1 MSFTLRFA
9 WPLALW
15 GLLLIPLALAAYLAV
30 QRRRTQYTARF
41 ANRNLLPNLVPLAPG
56 WRRHAPIAL
65 YLLALSGLLAALAR
79 PQVAMAVPREEAT
92 VVLVMDTS
100 VSMGATDVQPT
111 RLAAANA
118 SAKRF
123 VDALPAS
130 LRVSVVSF
138 SNSPQLQTV
147 PTTDRAAVRQA
158 LDALRAGGGT
168 AMGDA
173 IRLAVG
179 VAESTRETESDG
191 AGAAARTTSPA
202 APAAAAPPRT
212 AATPAAPAPSAPRPG
227 AAPAAQNSSPPPAA
241 ILLLSDGANTAG
253 QTQPLDAAVEA
264 QRLGIPVYTIAL
276 GTATGTIE
284 NPERPGSGQL
294 MAVPPDDATLQ
305 RVAQI
310 TGGQFFRA
318 PTATDLQTVYQRI
331 GSRVGYASQDQE
343 VTFAFVA
350 AGAALLAAGGAL
362 ALLWFNRFP

>member
-15 GLLLIPLALAAYLAV
+15 GLLLIPLALAIYVAV
-30 QRRRTQYTARF
+30 QRRRRQYTARF
-41 ANRNLLPNLVPLAPG
+41 ANRNLLPNLVPQAPG

-65 YLLALSGLLAALAR
+65 YLLALSGLLASLAR

-100 VSMGATDVQPT
+100 MSMGATDVQPT

-118 SAKRF
+118 AAKRF
-123 VDALPAS
+123 MDELPAP
-130 LRVSVVSF
+130 LRVAVVSF

-158 LDALRAGGGT
+158 LDALHAGGGT

-191 AGAAARTTSPA
+191 AGTAARTTSPA
-202 APAAAAPPRT
+202 APAAAAPPRA
-212 AATPAAPAPSAPRPG
+212 AATPAAPGASVPRPG
-227 AAPAAQNSSPPPAA
+227 APNASAPPAA

-305 RVAQI
+305 RVAQM

-318 PTATDLQTVYQRI
+318 PTSADLQTVYQRI
-331 GSRVGYASQDQE
+331 GSHVGYASQDQE